1 VYQPEH
7 LRTFLA
13 VAETLSFSRTGERL
27 GIGQPTVSMHIRKLE
42 LSVGRPLFVRD
53 TRTVTLTADGEALT
67 GFARD
72 ILAAHE
78 LAVSHFT
85 GSGLSGRLRFGVTDD
100 LALTAVPR
108 VLREFR
114 RLYPRVDLDLTV
126 AQNDVLHR
134 RIETGHLDLAFAKR
148 PSTDTRGRLVR
159 RDRLVWAAAEA
170 FTPTPAQPVPL
181 VVYAAPSLSRSQ
193 AVQVLENSVQPYRI
207 RCTARGVNG
216 VLAAVRAGIGV
227 AVFARTLL
235 PPDLVEI
242 PHLPDLGEI
251 DLTLLTGRRAGASAH
266 ALAETIMKSGRPIAA
281 A

>member
-13 VAETLSFSRTGERL
+13 VAETLSFSRAGERL

-42 LSVGRPLFVRD
+42 LSVGRPLFIRD
-53 TRTVTLTADGEALT
+53 TRSVILTADGDTMT

-78 LAVSHFT
+78 HAVSHFT

-100 LALTAVPR
+100 LAITAVPR
-108 VLREFR
+108 ILREFR

-134 RIETGHLDLAFAKR
+134 RIGTGHLDLAFAKR
-148 PSTDTRGRLVR
+148 SSSDTQGRLVL
-159 RDRLVWAAAEA
+159 RDRLVWAAADA
-170 FTPTPAQPVPL
+170 FSVADQPVPL
-181 VVYAAPSLSRSQ
+181 VVYQAPSLSRSLGVQ
-193 AVQVLENSVQPYRI
+193 ALESAQQPYRI

-227 AVFARTLL
+227 AVFARTLV
-235 PPDLVEI
+235 PSDLVEI
-242 PHLPDLGEI
+242 PSLPDLGNI
-251 DLTLLTGRRAGASAH
+251 DLTLLTSRRAGDSAH
-266 ALAETIMKSGRPIAA
+266 ALAETILKSARPISAP
-281 A
+281 